1 MKLKKNYMLDI
12 ALKYLIKK
20 KEFNKKKE
28 IIIMDVID
36 KYLIKF
42 SFLIMFFI
50 IVKIMHVMH

>member
-50 IVKIMHVMH
+50 IVKITHVMH

>member
-1 MKLKKNYMLDI
+1 MLDI

-42 SFLIMFFI
+42 SFLMMFFI
-50 IVKIMHVMH
+50 IVKLIHMMH